1 MSVIEIVA
9 VTFSLAC
16 VWLAVKKN
24 FLNWPIG
31 IIGTAAYFILFY
43 KERLYADMLLQ
54 LVFIGQGIYG
64 WYNWI
69 HKKQNSDELE
79 VSYLN
84 NKQRAIYSILLILT
98 AGAWSYVL
106 VNYTDAST
114 AYVDAFVATTSLIA
128 NWLMAKKYVENWVLW
143 ILADIIYIGLFL
155 YKDLYLSSGIYLV
168 FLILAIKGLIDWS
181 KKSDI
186 KKALY

>member
-1 MSVIEIVA
+1 
-9 VTFSLAC
+9 
-16 VWLAVKKN
+16 
-24 FLNWPIG
+24 
-31 IIGTAAYFILFY
+31 
-43 KERLYADMLLQ
+43 
-54 LVFIGQGIYG
+54 
-64 WYNWI
+64 
-69 HKKQNSDELE
+69 
-79 VSYLN
+79 
-84 NKQRAIYSILLILT
+84 LILT